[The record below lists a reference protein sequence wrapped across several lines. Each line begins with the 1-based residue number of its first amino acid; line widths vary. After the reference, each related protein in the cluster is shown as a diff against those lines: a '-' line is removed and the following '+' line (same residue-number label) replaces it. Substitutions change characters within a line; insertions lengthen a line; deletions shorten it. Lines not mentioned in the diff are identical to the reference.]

1 MNTPSLRGLGPLAD
15 APFYAILDT
24 GYIAPENWINKYDAL
39 VAGGAG
45 LVQIRA
51 KREPPAQRADLLQR
65 ILEHRASLP
74 SSARHP
80 PLIVNDDIELCLRHP
95 GIGLHV
101 GQDDLPAEEARQQLG
116 PERLLGL
123 STHSPQ
129 QALAAIALGPSVLS
143 YFAVGP
149 IFATQTKPDYTPV
162 GLELARFVANQRPN
176 LPFYCIGGI
185 NRGNISQV
193 RATGATRIVTVSDVL
208 LAPDTAAA
216 VRQSLAILQS

>member
-1 MNTPSLRGLGPLAD
+1 MKPPPSHEHGPLAD
-15 APFYAILDT
+15 AFFYAILDT
-24 GYIAPENWINKYDAL
+24 GYVTPENWLSKYDAL
-39 VAGGAG
+39 VAGGAS

-51 KREPPAQRADLLQR
+51 KRESPAQRADLLQR
-65 ILEHRASLP
+65 ILDHRAALP
-74 SSARHP
+74 PAARRP
-80 PLIVNDDIELCLRHP
+80 PLVVNDDIELCLRHP
-95 GIGLHV
+95 ALGLHV
-101 GQDDLPAEEARQQLG
+101 GQDDLPAPEARRQLG

-129 QALAAIALGPSVLS
+129 QALDAIALGPTVLS

-149 IFATQTKPDYTPV
+149 IFATQTKPDYAPV
-162 GLELARFVANQRPN
+162 GLELARFVAEQRPN

-185 NRGNISQV
+185 HRGNIPQV

-216 VRQSLAILQS
+216 VRQSLDLLQS